1 MPSADLLIPFF
12 LASAIFAC
20 IPGPGLLYAAAQ
32 TLALGRRAGWYSA
45 VGFHVAGLWH
55 VFAAAFGLSALMTL
69 VPALFTVMKLLGAA
83 YLIYLGL
90 TYLRRS
96 GLRRSGAVPAS
107 LRKRSQPRLGRALRD
122 SFVVEALNPKSVLFY
137 LAFLPQFTD
146 PDATLALWV
155 QIVVLGGVVNVL
167 FTITD
172 LLTIELSHS
181 LARRLPS
188 SDRMT
193 VTLRK
198 LGGGLL
204 IVLGV
209 NLALT
214 RPP

>member
-20 IPGPGLLYAAAQ
+20 IPGPGLFYAAAQ

-96 GLRRSGAVPAS
+96 ESVLAS
-107 LRKRSQPRLGRALRD
+107 HRKRSQPRLGRALRD

-146 PDATLALWV
+146 PAATLPLWA
-155 QIVVLGGVVNVL
+155 QIAVLGGVVNVL

-204 IVLGV
+204 IVLGL